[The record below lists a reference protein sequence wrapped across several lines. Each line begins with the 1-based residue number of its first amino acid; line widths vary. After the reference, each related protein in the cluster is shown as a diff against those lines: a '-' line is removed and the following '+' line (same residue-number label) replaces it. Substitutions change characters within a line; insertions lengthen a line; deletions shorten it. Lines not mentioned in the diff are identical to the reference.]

1 MPQWNGSPRRPEPR
15 EPEPMDER
23 LQETMS
29 ELAALGSAENRAGM
43 ARYGINVADAFGVSI
58 PELRRIAKRLG
69 TGHELALA
77 LWETGNHEAR
87 ILAALVDD
95 PAQVSGEQLEAWVS
109 AFDSWDLCDQVCSNL
124 FDRTSAAH
132 AKAAEWAGRD
142 EEFVKRAGFAL
153 MAALSVHDKTA
164 GEAAFLAF
172 LPLIEREAGDE
183 RPYVK
188 KAVNWALRQIGK
200 RDRALNRA
208 AIDTAERVKAQ
219 GSRSAR
225 WIANDALREL
235 LSDKVQQR
243 LASGRRKARS

>member
-1 MPQWNGSPRRPEPR
+1 
-15 EPEPMDER
+15 MDER
-23 LQETMS
+23 LHTVMNQ
-29 ELAALGSAENRAGM
+29 LATLGSPENRAGM
-43 ARYGINVADAFGVSI
+43 ARYGINVSQAFGVSVV
-58 PELRRIAKRLG
+58 ELRTIAKRLG
-69 TGHELALA
+69 IDHELALL

-87 ILAALVDD
+87 ILAAMVDD
-95 PAQVSGEQLEAWVS
+95 PAQVGGEQLEAWVS

-124 FDRTSAAH
+124 FDRTSAAY

-153 MAALSVHDKTA
+153 MAALSVHDKA
-164 GEAAFLAF
+164 ADDAAFLAF
-172 LPLIEREAGDE
+172 LPLVEREAGDE
-183 RPYVK
+183 RQYVK

-208 AIDTAERVKAQ
+208 AIATAERVRAQ

-225 WIANDALREL
+225 WIASNALREL

-243 LASGRRKARS
+243 LEGGRGPKPRF

>member
-1 MPQWNGSPRRPEPR
+1 
-15 EPEPMDER
+15 MDER
-23 LQETMS
+23 LEKVMS
-29 ELAALGSAENRAGM
+29 DLTALGSPKNRTGM
-43 ARYGINVADAFGVSI
+43 ARYGINVEDAFGVSVY
-58 PELRRIAKRLG
+58 ELRKIAKRLG
-69 TGHELALA
+69 TDHELALA

-87 ILAALVDD
+87 ILASMVDE
-95 PAQVSGEQLEAWVS
+95 PVRVSGEQLEAWVS

-124 FDRTSAAH
+124 FDRTSEAH

-153 MAALSVHDKTA
+153 MAALSVHDKA
-164 GEAAFLAF
+164 SDEAAFLAF
-172 LPLIEREAGDE
+172 LPLVEREAGDD

-200 RDRALNRA
+200 RNRVLNRA
-208 AIDTAERVKAQ
+208 AIETAERVKAQ

-235 LSDKVQQR
+235 LSDKVQER
-243 LASGRRKARS
+243 LASGRRWEPHF

>member
-1 MPQWNGSPRRPEPR
+1 
-15 EPEPMDER
+15 MDER
-23 LQETMS
+23 LQTVMK
-29 ELAALGSAENRAGM
+29 ELAGLGSPENRAGM

-58 PELRRIAKRLG
+58 PALRAIGKRLG
-69 TGHELALA
+69 TDHALAQA
-77 LWETGNHEAR
+77 LWETGKHEAR

-95 PAQVSGEQLEAWVS
+95 PAQVSDEQMEAWVS
-109 AFDSWDLCDQVCSNL
+109 DFDSWDLCDQVCSNL
-124 FDRTSAAH
+124 FDRTFSAH

-164 GEAAFLAF
+164 DEEAFLVF
-172 LPLIEREAGDE
+172 LPIIEREAGDD
-183 RPYVK
+183 RPLVK

-208 AIDTAERVKAQ
+208 AVTTAERVRAQ
-219 GSRSAR
+219 RTRSAR

-235 LSDKVQQR
+235 LSDKVQKR
-243 LASGRRKARS
+243 LASRS